1 MSKPTVWRWQERY
14 LDAGEKRAKV
24 GDAHGNAAEG
34 HRAHRAAE
42 SRACFKMKRC
52 EIRTFLKQLRRITF
66 FYAARYL
73 STSDTP
79 SSRRL
84 VSKNEVILS
93 YGSAA

>member
-1 MSKPTVWRWQERY
+1 
-14 LDAGEKRAKV
+14 
-24 GDAHGNAAEG
+24 
-34 HRAHRAAE
+34 
-42 SRACFKMKRC
+42 MKGS
-52 EIRTFLKQLRRITF
+52 EIRAFLEWPRGITF

-84 VSKNEVILS
+84 VSENEALPL